1 MNATSVPSLRIVLV
15 ALFVGTVVT
24 QILLPQMSHELGGQF
39 EETAHLVVPYAVV
52 GILAVACAQIAL
64 IMIWKLLGLVASNA
78 IFMLQS
84 LRWVNV
90 IIGCGVAAA
99 LLVVSVPVHLLFV
112 VGVGGPGGLVF
123 LVGSVV
129 GGIAFV
135 LLMSFMRDLL
145 RTAIADRSEL
155 EEVI

>member
-15 ALFVGTVVT
+15 ALFVGSVLT
-24 QILLPQMSHELGGQF
+24 QVLLPQMSHELGGQF

-64 IMIWKLLGLVASNA
+64 IMIWKLLGLVASNT
-78 IFMLQS
+78 IFTVQS

-112 VGVGGPGGLVF
+112 VGVGGPGELFF

-135 LLMSFMRDLL
+135 LLMSVMRDLL